1 MKTFALPAMVIAVHT
16 LSAMSEKTRVIVDTH
31 VHNALLGRGLN
42 YEFPATFPDLSGRN
56 WTISDYTSSLPKDV
70 SSEVVLME
78 LAKSG
83 DRSSQSLKEAYAY
96 QQVAEECDRSHDCFV
111 AGIVASAPVTSG
123 AAVLSDF
130 LPKLLKTAPLVR
142 GIREEIWHGTHGKDD
157 DAGWASNETYHEALR
172 VLARHDVSHPP

>member
-1 MKTFALPAMVIAVHT
+1 
-16 LSAMSEKTRVIVDTH
+16 
-31 VHNALLGRGLN
+31 
-42 YEFPATFPDLSGRN
+42 
-56 WTISDYTSSLPKDV
+56 
-70 SSEVVLME
+70 ME

-83 DRSSQSLKEAYAY
+83 DRSTQSLVEASAY
-96 QQVAEECDRSHDCFV
+96 QEVAEECDRSHDHDCFV

-123 AAVLSDF
+123 AVVLSDF

-172 VLARHDVSHPP
+172 VLARHDVSSPPSFLEVCLKSGLKSHSGLPRGLPIIHPT